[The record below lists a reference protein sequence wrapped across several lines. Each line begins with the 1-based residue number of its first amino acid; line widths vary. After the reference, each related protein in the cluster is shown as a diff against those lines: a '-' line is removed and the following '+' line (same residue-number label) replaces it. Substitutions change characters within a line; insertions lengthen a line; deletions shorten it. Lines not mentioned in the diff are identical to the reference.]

1 MFKISIDVQP
11 LLGKKCGIGQYIW
24 GLIHGLSE
32 IDSENLYSLSFFDT
46 KFRSS
51 NVPVPGPNFFR
62 SGCLIPP
69 RVMRRI
75 WLKYP
80 RPYYDTFFRSKD
92 LYHFCNFIIP
102 PIRTGK
108 KIATIFDF
116 SFLRYPQFSEP
127 RNLGY
132 LQREIKQTLQKADEI
147 ITISEFTKTELL
159 HFFNIPENKIH
170 AIHLGIH
177 ARFKPNPL
185 VQQKKQILFVGT
197 IEPRKNL
204 ETLLKAFELFVQK
217 KDFSDYKLIFAGMK
231 GWLCDNILSSLEKHP
246 HRNKISLLDY
256 VSDEELPTLY
266 QESMI
271 FVYPSFYEGFGLP
284 PLEAMACGTA
294 VIASKVASLPEILGD
309 AAFWIEPHHTEDIA
323 SAFEKLVQDTSLRQT
338 LIQKGFEQVKK
349 FSWKK
354 TAEETL
360 KVYLKALEAGK
371 D

>member
-24 GLIHGLSE
+24 GLIHGLAQ
-32 IDSENLYSLSFFDT
+32 IDHKNLYSLSFFDT

-51 NVPVPGPNFFR
+51 KIPLPGPNFSR
-62 SGCLIPP
+62 SGYPLPS
-69 RVMRRI
+69 RVMRKI
-75 WLKYP
+75 WLQYHW
-80 RPYYDTFFRSKD
+80 PYYDSFFRSRD

-102 PIRTGK
+102 PMRTGK

-127 RNLGY
+127 RNLGF
-132 LQREIKQTLQKADEI
+132 LRRGIEKTLQVADEI
-147 ITISEFTKTELL
+147 ITISKFTKNESL

-170 AIHLGIH
+170 AIHLGVH
-177 ARFKPNPL
+177 ESFKPNISIQP
-185 VQQKKQILFVGT
+185 KKQILFVGT

-217 KDFSDYKLIFAGMK
+217 NEFADFKLVLAGMK

-246 HRNKISLLDY
+246 YHHQISLLDY
-256 VSDEELPTLY
+256 VSDSELPKLY

-284 PLEAMACGTA
+284 PLEAMACGTP
-294 VIASKVASLPEILGD
+294 VIASEVASLPEILGES
-309 AAFWIEPHHTEDIA
+309 AFWINPQEVENIA
-323 SAFEKLVQDTSLRQT
+323 SAFEKLAQNPSLRKE
-338 LIQKGFEQVKK
+338 LIQKGFEQVKN
-349 FSWKK
+349 FSWEK
-354 TAEETL
+354 TAEKTL
-360 KVYLKALEAGK
+360 KVYLKALQS
-371 D
+371 